1 MTEKLF
7 EEIFNSDEEN
17 KNRADAVSGQTDS
30 NGNIHINEQT
40 QLNPQDE
47 RS

>member
-17 KNRADAVSGQTDS
+17 KNRADAVSGQVDS
-30 NGNIHINEQT
+30 NG
-40 QLNPQDE
+40 LNSTHKM
-47 RS
+47 RGVNK

>member
-7 EEIFNSDEEN
+7 EEIFTAGQENTNSS
-17 KNRADAVSGQTDS
+17 DAVQGSTDT
-30 NGNIHINEQT
+30 NGNIHIKEQT
-40 QLNPQDE
+40 QSQDE